1 MALQDLLNISSSRQK
16 IGISPERIEVIK
28 PVLRQYIAYWREYPD
43 MFVDFLQTGRDGEIP
58 KEGLRFYFYQRVF
71 LRISVRYREVYAVF
85 PRGYSKSFLA
95 VLSLMVR
102 CILYPGA
109 KLFSSA
115 GGKSQAASILKE
127 KVDELCKLIPAL
139 ERELDLRPGKT
150 RQSKDYCIYM
160 FRKQE
165 VNVGMLASLR
175 NALQWM
181 VKFFKKF

>member
-1 MALQDLLNISSSRQK
+1 MALQDLINVSTGRSK
-16 IGISPERIEVIK
+16 IGLSPERIEVIK
-28 PVLRQYIAYWREYPD
+28 PVLRDYIAYWREYPD
-43 MFVDFLQTGRDGEIP
+43 MFVDFLQTGRDGTIP
-58 KEGLRFYFYQRVF
+58 KEGLKFFFYQRVF
-71 LRISVRYREVYAVF
+71 LRISIRYRQVYAVF

-127 KVDELCKLIPAL
+127 KVDELCRLVPAL

-150 RQSKDYCIYM
+150 R
-160 FRKQE
+160 
-165 VNVGMLASLR
+165 
-175 NALQWM
+175 
-181 VKFFKKF
+181 